1 MPQESKPVYYRD
13 YLQLDTLLNAQ
24 ETESAKRGN
33 EAHEEMLFIIVHQ
46 TYEMWFKQ
54 ILHEIDSIMELFSN
68 DHVAESGVATAFQR
82 VQRINRILELLIDQF
97 KIMETMTPMEFM
109 NFRDYLN
116 PASGFQSMQFRL
128 LEIKLGLIG
137 HDRMSTDKGILSRL
151 DERDGE
157 AIKKVLQAPTLFM
170 LIERW
175 LEKMPFMET
184 EGYAF
189 WTEYRNAV
197 HTMFERDRKAIRYIH
212 PLTPEEID
220 QKLKQT
226 DIIEKSFNA
235 LFDEEEYKKAQENGE
250 CRLSQRASLAA
261 IFLSLYQE
269 YPLLN
274 VPFRLLDSIVELD
287 RNLSFWRYKHG
298 MMVTRMIGQRIGT
311 GGSSG
316 ADYLLQTAMRNRIFK
331 DFASINSYL
340 IPGREVPP
348 LPENISKKLQFVF
361 DFER

>member
-1 MPQESKPVYYRD
+1 MASESKPVYYRD
-13 YLQLDTLLNAQ
+13 YLQLDTILAAQ
-24 ETESAKRGN
+24 VPESAKHGDA
-33 EAHEEMLFIIVHQ
+33 AHEELLFIIVHQ
-46 TYEMWFKQ
+46 AYELWFKQ
-54 ILHEIDSIMELFSN
+54 VIHEIDSVMEMFSN
-68 DHVAESGVATAFQR
+68 NHVPEAHVAKAFQR
-82 VQRINRILELLIDQF
+82 VQRVNRILELLIEQF

-109 NFRDYLN
+109 EFRDYLN

-137 HDRMSTDKGILSRL
+137 HDRLSTEKGILSRL

-157 AIKKVLQAPTLFM
+157 AIKRVLKEDSLFT

-175 LEKMPFMET
+175 LENMPFMET
-184 EGYAF
+184 NGYAF
-189 WTEYRNAV
+189 WEEYRDAV
-197 HTMFERDRKAIRYIH
+197 FKMFERDRDAIKHIH
-212 PLTPEEID
+212 PLTPEEIE

-226 DIIEKSFNA
+226 DMIEQSFKA
-235 LFDEEEYKKAQENGE
+235 LFDEAQYKKAQEAGE
-250 CRLSQRASLAA
+250 CRISQRASLAA

-274 VPFRLLDSIVELD
+274 IPFRLLDAIIELD
-287 RNLSFWRYKHG
+287 KNLSFWRYKHG

-331 DFASINSYL
+331 DLASINSYL
-340 IPGREVPP
+340 IPSREVPP
-348 LPENISKKLQFVF
+348 LPDDIAKKLQFVF
-361 DFER
+361 EV